1 MPRSAVEN
9 WRLEWLTTW
18 NEVWDTSFVNW
29 WQELIDQS
37 PDAHVFFEPC
47 IVRAWYETYRELR
60 RIEPR
65 FLIARSDSDCKILF
79 PLVFD
84 HGTCRDAWQ
93 RVIHPVGCLEFDY
106 HDPVCANLFPK
117 SGWTNFWRQLIQEL
131 QHRRFR
137 FDWFSIPRVQ
147 EQCVQ
152 GAKGFNQVERAPLID
167 LSKFKSYDDLLSQL
181 SQNMRQGVRRKRRRL
196 ERMANVRLRVFG
208 KNEIR
213 AALATIPTFRRAHQI
228 QWPQSYRAPSFY
240 ERLVA
245 LAIPKGLLHL
255 STLECGERAIS
266 WHIGFM
272 HKGRFYWYV
281 PAYDASMSRY
291 SPGQMH
297 LAKLVE
303 ETMAKGIT
311 VFDFLRGEEPY
322 KMQWTS
328 QTTPLYSL
336 SQASRGVRSAAK
348 NFWQQSVKP
357 RLRAANHFCPWR
369 DR

>member
-1 MPRSAVEN
+1 MPRSTVEN
-9 WRLEWLTTW
+9 WRFEWLTTW
-18 NEVWDTSFVNW
+18 NEVWDPSFVDW
-29 WQELIDQS
+29 WQELIERS
-37 PDAHVFFEPC
+37 SDAHVFFEPC
-47 IVRAWYETYRELR
+47 VVRAWYETYRGLR

-65 FLIARSDSDCKILF
+65 FLIARSDSDCKIFF
-79 PLVFD
+79 PLVCD

-93 RVIHPVGCLEFDY
+93 RMIHPVGYLEFDY
-106 HDPVCANLFPK
+106 HDPVCNDLFQK

-147 EQCVQ
+147 GQCVQ

-181 SQNMRQGVRRKRRRL
+181 SQNMRQGVRRKKRRL
-196 ERMANVRLRVFG
+196 ERVADVRLRVFG
-208 KNEIR
+208 KNEIC
-213 AALATIPTFRRAHQI
+213 AALATIPAFRRAHQI
-228 QWPQSYRAPSFY
+228 QWPQSYQAPGFY
-240 ERLVA
+240 ERLVTIA
-245 LAIPKGLLHL
+245 LPKGFLHL
-255 STLECGERAIS
+255 SMLECGERAIS

-272 HKGRFYWYV
+272 YKGRFYWYV
-281 PAYDASMSRY
+281 PAYDADMGRY

-303 ETMAKGIT
+303 ETMAKSIT

-322 KMQWTS
+322 KLQWAN
-328 QTTPLYSL
+328 QTQPLYGL
-336 SQASRGVRSAAK
+336 SRISRGVLPAVK
-348 NFWQQSVKP
+348 YFWQRHGRL
-357 RLRAANHFCPWR
+357 RLRAAKRFCLGR